1 MFSIGDSVVF
11 PSHGAGVI
19 EEIATR
25 DVLGE
30 SNEYLRL
37 VLVRGDMEIMVPA
50 EKGREIGMRPTIDAD
65 EIPRVKEAMVD
76 ADLNLPKSWPA
87 RNRKEQEILESGSA
101 YDLARLIG
109 ALSIR
114 DLRKGL
120 PTTERNTLRIAISL
134 LASEFSLVEGTDL
147 DTATEVVQEAREYA
161 AKQSELN

>member
-1 MFSIGDSVVF
+1 MFDIGDNVVF

-30 SNEYLRL
+30 TNEYLRL
-37 VLVRGDMEIMVPA
+37 VLVRGDMEIMVPMQ
-50 EKGREIGMRPTIDAD
+50 KGREIGMRPTIGPD
-65 EIPRVKEAMVD
+65 EVSRVKDAMVD

-87 RNRKEQEILESGSA
+87 RNRKEQEILDNGSA

-109 ALSIR
+109 ALSAR

-147 DTATEVVQEAREYA
+147 DTATEAVETAREHA

>member
-1 MFSIGDSVVF
+1 
-11 PSHGAGVI
+11 
-19 EEIATR
+19 
-25 DVLGE
+25 
-30 SNEYLRL
+30 
-37 VLVRGDMEIMVPA
+37 
-50 EKGREIGMRPTIDAD
+50 
-65 EIPRVKEAMVD
+65 MVD